1 MSSAFLFFCE
11 NLIIFLTVVGN
22 ILKFAM
28 HTVESLEFVFRGI
41 HGYIALTHKF
51 TSLTKT
57 YYKAINFPTKTDT
70 SIHKVI
76 SLQISK
82 KPQLMNT

>member
-1 MSSAFLFFCE
+1 MNFYSPKDRRWVRHITILSSAFLFFCE

-41 HGYIALTHKF
+41 HG
-51 TSLTKT
+51 
-57 YYKAINFPTKTDT
+57 
-70 SIHKVI
+70 
-76 SLQISK
+76 
-82 KPQLMNT
+82 